1 MTGLLAPPSR
11 MAVARRRL
19 TTLLLTAGLVTAV
32 TAVAVAAA
40 DPTAGPEARWPRTGG
55 AFTPATSTH
64 GTPAA
69 SVPGTG
75 GQDPA
80 ACGAGLDRASCTRPS
95 SGSIRRGAGLQA
107 GPALTPKACKPALP
121 LLPAAGALTVMGR
134 PRTREAIR

>member
-19 TTLLLTAGLVTAV
+19 TTLLLTASLVTAV
-32 TAVAVAAA
+32 AAVAAA
-40 DPTAGPEARWPRTGG
+40 DPTAGPEAWWPRTGG

-80 ACGAGLDRASCTRPS
+80 ACGAGLDRASGTPPS
-95 SGSIRRGAGLQA
+95 AGSIPRGAGLQA
-107 GPALTPKACKPALP
+107 GPAATSKVCKPALP
-121 LLPAAGALTVMGR
+121 LLPAAAGALTVMGR